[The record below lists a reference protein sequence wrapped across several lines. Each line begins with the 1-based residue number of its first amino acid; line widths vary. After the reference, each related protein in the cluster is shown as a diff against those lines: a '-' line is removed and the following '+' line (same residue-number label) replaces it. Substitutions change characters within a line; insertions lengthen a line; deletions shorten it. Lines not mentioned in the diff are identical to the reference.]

1 MMGMMLEK
9 RQQRIERKGRREEDI
24 EIDRGGENN
33 MMELR
38 WREEGSSSGREIDLQ
53 CDSTKMDHYT
63 RRKLME
69 LKIFSASKR
78 RKMIC

>member
-1 MMGMMLEK
+1 MGMMLEK

-24 EIDRGGENN
+24 ERDKGGENN

-38 WREEGSSSGREIDLQ
+38 WGEEGSSSGREVDLQ
-53 CDSTKMDHYT
+53 CDSIKMDHYA

-69 LKIFSASKR
+69 INIFSA
-78 RKMIC
+78 